1 MQKIGEINP
10 LTEHKGHEVVKV
22 QARRR
27 LMYLC
32 KTCNTWIGKRKIRAL
47 KDE

>member
-1 MQKIGEINP
+1 MQKIGKIN
-10 LTEHKGHEVVKV
+10 LATEHKGHEVVKV
-22 QARRR
+22 QTRRR

-32 KTCNTWIGKRKIRAL
+32 KTCNIWVGKGKIKVL